1 VARRSAKSAAHGGRA
16 AFRASIATQCPQ
28 GRESPVM
35 TAIALAPSYCRR
47 IGAAAL
53 LVVLADFLFYGQP
66 AGISVF
72 LFGIV
77 LAGAVVA
84 MHPAAL
90 SSGRVWLKPAA
101 LFAALLPLVENVSPL
116 SVLVA
121 IVALAVLAL
130 SLAGRLRAGLAR
142 IAGQLCLFLFAAPFR
157 FARDFFRWRGVARR
171 LGRRRVRLDAIV
183 VWVMPLTLGLVF
195 LALFGA
201 ANPVIEHWLSLIN
214 LYALLERIEVGRL
227 VFWLIMLAG
236 VWAFLRPR
244 LPRVF
249 TRIRRIAP
257 AAPMARPSRNP
268 AVIFGKAAILR
279 SLIVFNALFAVQ
291 TVLDAAY
298 LWGGVALPDGLTYA
312 AYAHRGAYPLVVTAL
327 LAAAFVLAALR
338 SGSETSR
345 DPLIRR
351 LVYLWVGQNVVLVIS
366 SMLRLDL
373 YVGVYALTY
382 LRVAA
387 FVWMALVAVG
397 LALIIV
403 RIAMAK
409 SGEWLLSANLL
420 TLSATL
426 YACCYINF
434 AALIANYNVDH
445 SLEMTGKGVPLDAWY
460 VRSLGPG
467 AYPALDRFLDH
478 QGRTTPAGDPVL
490 SELAEARR
498 ADEGW
503 YRTVQRNWRA
513 WSFRGWRL
521 LRALDKH
528 GALANPAVTQ
538 PYAPGR

>member
-1 VARRSAKSAAHGGRA
+1 
-16 AFRASIATQCPQ
+16 
-28 GRESPVM
+28 M
-35 TAIALAPSYCRR
+35 TTVSLAPSYCRR

-72 LFGIV
+72 LFAIV

-84 MHPAAL
+84 THPAAL
-90 SSGRVWLKPAA
+90 SNGRVWLRPVA
-101 LFAALLPLVENVSPL
+101 LFVALLPLVENVSPL

-121 IVALAVLAL
+121 IVALAVFAL
-130 SLAGRLRAGLAR
+130 SLAGRLRASLAR
-142 IAGQLCLFLFAAPFR
+142 IAGQLCLFLVSMPFR
-157 FARDFFRWRGVARR
+157 FARDFLRWRGVTRG
-171 LGRRRVRLDAIV
+171 LGRGRVRLAAIA
-183 VWVMPLTLGLVF
+183 VWAMPLTLGLVF

-201 ANPVIEHWLSLIN
+201 ANPVIERWLSLID

-227 VFWLIMLAG
+227 IFWLIVLAG

-244 LPRVF
+244 LPRL
-249 TRIRRIAP
+249 IRPIVRVAP
-257 AAPMARPSRNP
+257 TARPARRP
-268 AVIFGKAAILR
+268 AEDVIFGKAAILR
-279 SLIVFNALFAVQ
+279 ALIVFNTLFAVQ

-298 LWGGVALPDGLTYA
+298 LWGGVALPNGLSYA

-338 SGSETSR
+338 PGSETSR
-345 DPLIRR
+345 DPSIRR
-351 LVYLWVGQNVVLVIS
+351 LVYLWVAQNIVLVVS

-373 YVGVYALTY
+373 YVDVYALTY

-397 LALIIV
+397 LALIIARV
-403 RIAMAK
+403 ALAK

-426 YACCYINF
+426 YACCYVNF

-445 SLEMTGKGVPLDAWY
+445 SLEMTGKGVPLDTRY
-460 VRSLGPG
+460 LQDLGPS
-467 AYPALDRFLDH
+467 AFPALDRFLDH
-478 QGRTTPAGDPVL
+478 RGPTAAGDPSL
-490 SELAEARR
+490 QDLAAARR
-498 ADEGW
+498 ENEGW
-503 YRTVQRNWRA
+503 YRAVLSQWRA

-521 LRALDKH
+521 LRTLDKQ
-528 GALANPAVTQ
+528 GPLANPAVTQ
-538 PYAPGR
+538 PYTPGR